1 MGMGEPLLNYKN
13 VINAIRILCDTEG
26 LAISKRKIT
35 LSTSGIVNKIR
46 VFQKDTDVNLAIS
59 LHAANNALRDE
70 IVPINKKYPLDE
82 LLLM

>member
-35 LSTSGIVNKIR
+35 LSL
-46 VFQKDTDVNLAIS
+46 Q
-59 LHAANNALRDE
+59 E
-70 IVPINKKYPLDE
+70 
-82 LLLM
+82 